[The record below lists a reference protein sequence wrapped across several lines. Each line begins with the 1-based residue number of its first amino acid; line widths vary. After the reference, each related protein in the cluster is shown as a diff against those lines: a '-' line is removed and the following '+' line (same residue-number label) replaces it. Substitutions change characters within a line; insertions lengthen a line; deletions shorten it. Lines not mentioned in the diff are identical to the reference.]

1 MSGCGMIVSVCGM
14 SCVSVSV
21 CGMSCVCVFE
31 RMEHVVVRDYGLN
44 AYIAEKLQWFETT
57 SARSFLFKSCG
68 LRAPSRDLADHNA
81 LQGYC
86 F

>member
-1 MSGCGMIVSVCGM
+1 MCVSVSVCGM
-14 SCVSVSV
+14 SCVSVSA

-31 RMEHVVVRDYGLN
+31 RMEPVVVRDCGLN
-44 AYIAEKLQWFETT
+44 AYIAEKLQRFETT

-68 LRAPSRDLADHNA
+68 LRAPSGDLAAHSA
-81 LQGYC
+81 LQGYR